1 MSELKIK
8 TEWPKLISASA
19 YAKRWYVDRTPKSI
33 INDIKAGNLPGKK
46 DGNSWCVLVNADMT
60 PAFNYPMPKLVAT
73 VMPSQVVSA
82 KVASILSRAG
92 AR

>member
-1 MSELKIK
+1 MSTAIPKS
-8 TEWPKLISASA
+8 EWPKLISVSA
-19 YAKRWYVDRTPKSI
+19 YAKRWYVDRTPKSV

-73 VMPSQVVSA
+73 VTHNAVVLA
-82 KVASILSRAG
+82 KVASILSRSG